1 MSAIVIIE
9 VSSSFIKR
17 MSSHF
22 FVSYVNNIIYIFY
35 VYKLS
40 LFSAFFF
47 LLCCYFSDTFCL
59 ATDMSKLRDFD
70 ASYNARSKRS

>member
-47 LLCCYFSDTFCL
+47 SFVLLL
-59 ATDMSKLRDFD
+59 
-70 ASYNARSKRS
+70 